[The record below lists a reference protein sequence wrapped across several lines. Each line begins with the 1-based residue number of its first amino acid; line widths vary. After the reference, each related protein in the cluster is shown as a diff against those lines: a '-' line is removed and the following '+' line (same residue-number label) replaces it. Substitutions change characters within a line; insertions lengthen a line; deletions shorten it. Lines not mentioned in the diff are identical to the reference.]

1 MLKVNKLIRV
11 ALPWYVALACVYV
24 RACVCVGECPHLSEI
39 LDGGS
44 ELAHVTQSE
53 PAGRKRLCIVCHL
66 GWHPDYPPSLPGS
79 LPCRP
84 NWNWTL
90 DVHTT
95 LTATATA
102 TEQNGSCRESA
113 EKYNSNCNCAATGT
127 TLRQSHCKWQ
137 RPWYVISFPFAF
149 VHSPWN
155 SQLQLKLT
163 WNQARDWSLLLTRQ
177 TVNLFLHFGTTEN
190 FKCNC
195 NSTHTYYIVHISH
208 VVVVHNYLCTRLS
221 VVSSAQCRVLKC
233 TVYCACVLFIKRT
246 ALIWLAVESA
256 ETPPTAHGMHCILQY
271 IPVLEV
277 PLHILWYLHF
287 YQGHCLY
294 VNYIQVILICLFQ
307 LIYRCKELVL
317 YK

>member
-1 MLKVNKLIRV
+1 MWLKVSQQGENGF
-11 ALPWYVALACVYV
+11 ALFAIWDATLTPL
-24 RACVCVGECPHLSEI
+24 P
-39 LDGGS
+39 
-44 ELAHVTQSE
+44 T
-53 PAGRKRLCIVCHL
+53 P
-66 GWHPDYPPSLPGS
+66 LPGS

-95 LTATATA
+95 TTTATTLTATAAA

-163 WNQARDWSLLLTRQ
+163 WNQARDWSLLLPRQ
-177 TVNLFLHFGTTEN
+177 SVNLFLHFGTTEN

-195 NSTHTYYIVHISH
+195 NSNGTHHTYILYSTHIVCS
-208 VVVVHNYLCTRLS
+208 R
-221 VVSSAQCRVLKC
+221 SA
-233 TVYCACVLFIKRT
+233 
-246 ALIWLAVESA
+246 
-256 ETPPTAHGMHCILQY
+256 
-271 IPVLEV
+271 
-277 PLHILWYLHF
+277 
-287 YQGHCLY
+287 
-294 VNYIQVILICLFQ
+294 
-307 LIYRCKELVL
+307 
-317 YK
+317 